1 MIASLLPK
9 EIAQSINLNQEMHI
23 SIETARFS
31 EAYDNWG
38 KYLGAQPP
46 TKLIEA
52 QVPGIGRDQASS
64 RHPCSSGHLRY
75 GAI

>member
-38 KYLGAQPP
+38 QVPRRATA

-52 QVPGIGRDQASS
+52 QVNGESTDEPKAVD
-64 RHPCSSGHLRY
+64 
-75 GAI
+75 